1 MQLRIPGPTPCP
13 PEVLEAIGRQMINHR
28 GKEFAQII
36 RDITP
41 KLQQV
46 FQTKN
51 DVFLLTGSGTGGM
64 EAAVV
69 NTLSPGDKVLATS
82 CGNFGDRFAEIAETY
97 GAEVNRLNFEWGKAV
112 DPDAVRQVLKAD
124 SGIKA
129 VLVTHN
135 ETSTGVTNDL
145 KSISAAAKEFDKLI
159 LVDAI
164 SGLGSIDLPVDAW
177 QCDVVV
183 TASQK
188 GWMVPPGLA
197 MVSVS
202 DKAWQAYA
210 TSKMPRYYWDFKSA
224 KDYLEKGQTPA
235 TPAVSVFFGF
245 AVALDMMLAEGLT
258 ELFARHARIAD
269 LARNG
274 ARSMGLS
281 ILPEEEY
288 ASNTITAIRASDKL
302 NVSKLLQLLEDEHGV
317 VLAGGQGILSGKI
330 FRIGHLGWITE
341 KDIHSVAVHRML
353 HAYPILEV
361 GSKGK
366 VEEIKGWLSGFE
378 NLTLIGRGANF
389 SYSHIHDLIREA
401 FQLVEGLDG

>member
-13 PEVLEAIGRQMINHR
+13 PEVLQAAGRQMINHR
-28 GKEFAQII
+28 GKEFGEII
-36 RDITP
+36 HSVTA
-41 KLQQV
+41 KLKEL

-69 NTLSPGDKVLATS
+69 NTLSPGDKVLVVS
-82 CGNFGDRFAEIAETY
+82 NGFFGERFAEIPECY
-97 GAEVNRLNFEWGKAV
+97 GAEVKRLSFEWGEPA
-112 DPDAVRQVLKAD
+112 DPEAVRQALKA
-124 SGIKA
+124 SPGIKA

-145 KSISAAAKEFDKLI
+145 RSISTIVKEFDKLI

-197 MVSVS
+197 MVSIS
-202 DKAWQAYA
+202 DKAWQAHA
-210 TSKMPRYYWDFKSA
+210 KAKMPRYYWDFTKAKS
-224 KDYLEKGQTPA
+224 YLEKGQTPW
-235 TPAVSVFFGF
+235 TPSVSTFFGLV
-245 AVALDMMLAEGLT
+245 VALDMMLAEGLPNI
-258 ELFARHARIAD
+258 FARHARVAN

-274 ARSMGLS
+274 AKSNGLS
-281 ILPEEEY
+281 LFPEEKY
-288 ASNTITAIRASDKL
+288 ASNTVTAIKASEKL
-302 NVSKLLQLLEDEHGV
+302 NVAKLLQILRDEHNV
-317 VLAGGQGILSGKI
+317 VLAGGQGNLSGKI

-341 KDIHSVAVHRML
+341 DDIKEV
-353 HAYPILEV
+353 LETIA
-361 GSKGK
+361 K
-366 VEEIKGWLSGFE
+366 VLPQAS
-378 NLTLIGRGANF
+378 
-389 SYSHIHDLIREA
+389 S
-401 FQLVEGLDG
+401 